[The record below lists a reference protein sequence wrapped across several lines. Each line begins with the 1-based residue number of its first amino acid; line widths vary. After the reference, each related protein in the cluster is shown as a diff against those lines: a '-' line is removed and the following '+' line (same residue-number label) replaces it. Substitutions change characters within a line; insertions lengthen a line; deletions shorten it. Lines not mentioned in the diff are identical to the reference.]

1 MTISSKRPSRPAI
14 VLTAGDHLLLSRT
27 VAGAG
32 EGMADLAAELSR
44 ELDRARILPEG
55 RHSADH
61 VRIGSGVTF
70 RDEATAKET
79 TVTLVRPEEA
89 DVDAGRISVMT
100 PVGVALI
107 GMAAGK
113 SIDWTT
119 RSGDIRRLTVTEVR
133 APAELAMA
141 G

>member
-1 MTISSKRPSRPAI
+1 MSQTTKRAARPAI
-14 VLTAGDHLLLSRT
+14 VLTAEDHLLLSRA
-27 VAGAG
+27 VDGAG
-32 EGMADLAAELSR
+32 ERLADLAAELAR
-44 ELDRARILPEG
+44 ELDRARILPRG

-61 VRIGSGVTF
+61 IRIGSGVTF
-70 RDEATAKET
+70 RDDASGKEST
-79 TVTLVRPEEA
+79 ITLVRPEEA

-100 PVGVALI
+100 PIGVALI

-119 RSGDIRRLTVTEVR
+119 RSGEQRRLTVTAVR
-133 APAELAMA
+133 DPADLALT

>member
-1 MTISSKRPSRPAI
+1 
-14 VLTAGDHLLLSRT
+14 
-27 VAGAG
+27 
-32 EGMADLAAELSR
+32 
-44 ELDRARILPEG
+44 
-55 RHSADH
+55 

-70 RDEATAKET
+70 RDEVSGKEST
-79 TVTLVRPEEA
+79 ITLVRPEEA

-113 SIDWTT
+113 SIDWVT
-119 RSGDIRRLTVTEVR
+119 RTAERRRLTVMAVR
-133 APAELAMA
+133 DPVELALA

>member
-1 MTISSKRPSRPAI
+1 MTNSTKRSARPAI
-14 VLTAGDHLLLSRT
+14 VLTAEDHLMLSRA

-32 EGMADLAAELSR
+32 ERLAELAAELAR

-55 RHSADH
+55 RKSADH
-61 VRIGSGVTF
+61 VHIGSGVTF

-79 TVTLVRPEEA
+79 TITLVRPEEA
-89 DVDAGRISVMT
+89 DVDAGKISVMT

-113 SIDWTT
+113 SIDWAT
-119 RSGDIRRLTVTEVR
+119 RSGEIRRLTVTEVR
-133 APAELAMA
+133 EPADLAVA

>member
-1 MTISSKRPSRPAI
+1 MTQATKRAARPAI
-14 VLTAGDHLLLSRT
+14 VLTAEDHLLLSRA
-27 VAGAG
+27 VEGAG
-32 EGMADLAAELSR
+32 ERLADLAAELGR
-44 ELDRARILPEG
+44 ELDRARILPQG
-55 RHSADH
+55 RHSAEH

-70 RDEATAKET
+70 RDEVSGKEST
-79 TVTLVRPEEA
+79 ITLVRPEEA

-113 SIDWTT
+113 SIDWVT
-119 RSGDIRRLTVTEVR
+119 RTAERRRLTVMAVR
-133 APAELAMA
+133 DPADLALA